1 MDLIVTREELN
12 EQESAV
18 KVKWIRISPTL
29 LADPIALNKTMTELE
44 SSEKKIH
51 HLLSYLNH
59 CKKVNGL
66 K

>member
-1 MDLIVTREELN
+1 MTREELN

-44 SSEKKIH
+44 VSEKNPPFII
-51 HLLSYLNH
+51 LFESL
-59 CKKVNGL
+59 
-66 K
+66 